1 MIKNAVGKV
10 MWVGRAT
17 VFLVGLAVVL
27 ALVLGLASAALGTTG
42 GNFILGKA
50 NGATTVSKL
59 TANIAGPALNLVNNS
74 TAAAATA
81 LNITVTSGKAPL
93 KVNAAAGKATNL
105 NSDKLDGKDSRQF
118 LGANGKAADANTLDG
133 LDSTA
138 LGITTEHNFVSSRD
152 CDDPTILNRCAKVQ
166 VVVPPGKQYLVSVW
180 STMSWKGGA
189 SEQTISYCSARDA
202 DCITPFGPRN
212 YVTVPAGK
220 IVSASSEGETLP
232 LSEGTY
238 TFNTMVDTEAEVSGD
253 LVNRAV
259 VITKVMVRDASAPQ
273 PTGVSLVP

>member
-105 NSDKLDGKDSRQF
+105 NSDKLDGKDSSQF

-166 VVVPPGKQYLVSVW
+166 VVIPPGKQYLWCRSGPPCLGR
-180 STMSWKGGA
+180 GG
-189 SEQTISYCSARDA
+189 
-202 DCITPFGPRN
+202 
-212 YVTVPAGK
+212 
-220 IVSASSEGETLP
+220 L
-232 LSEGTY
+232 
-238 TFNTMVDTEAEVSGD
+238 
-253 LVNRAV
+253 RANH
-259 VITKVMVRDASAPQ
+259 Q
-273 PTGVSLVP
+273 LLLG